1 VCGFEDCDKAMKYGY
16 NAAGPIEYIQCFTPD
31 KVAAVLDA
39 LAERYGKKVFSATK
53 SIRNGLYIVK

>member
-1 VCGFEDCDKAMKYGY
+1 MKYGY